1 VFLAKGTRDGH
12 SIDELLD
19 LAGVTYRSS
28 SDLSEF
34 PKDQLDAVIS
44 QCRAVVAYVGS
55 ARPAT
60 GVVLEIG
67 AGLGR
72 GLPVVVILGPRVRAS
87 SLSPALRELPS
98 MRLPAKVS
106 QAAADRLRAL
116 LVTTTE
122 TPSGVLTTS
131 QVGATGREHWVDE
144 HERRV
149 ATILQRLG
157 AVIVGYEPAN
167 RRGKPNLAAWIPDLP
182 GVPFNPVLV
191 EVAGRM
197 PQVKEKERQL
207 RGYMGGADAL
217 MGILVLPGDRRP
229 DWSIQTSGAVLIVGV
244 EALDEKDRSDFIRT
258 LRDGRNRLF
267 HAP

>member
-1 VFLAKGTRDGH
+1 MRLANDTVATPGPVFLSKGTHDGH

-19 LAGVTYRSS
+19 LAGLRYRSS

-34 PKDQLDAVIS
+34 PKDHLDAVIS
-44 QCRAVVAYVGS
+44 QCWAVVAYVGS

-72 GLPVVVILGPRVRAS
+72 GLPVVVILGPKVRAS

-116 LVTTTE
+116 LVTTAK

-131 QVGATGREHWVDE
+131 QLGATSREHWVDE
-144 HERRV
+144 HERGA
-149 ATILQRLG
+149 ATVLQRLG

-167 RRGKPNLAAWIPDLP
+167 RRGQARLGCLDPRPAWSAVQPPCSSRSLGACHKSRRRSSSSAATW
-182 GVPFNPVLV
+182 
-191 EVAGRM
+191 VAPTR
-197 PQVKEKERQL
+197 
-207 RGYMGGADAL
+207 
-217 MGILVLPGDRRP
+217 
-229 DWSIQTSGAVLIVGV
+229 
-244 EALDEKDRSDFIRT
+244 
-258 LRDGRNRLF
+258 
-267 HAP
+267 